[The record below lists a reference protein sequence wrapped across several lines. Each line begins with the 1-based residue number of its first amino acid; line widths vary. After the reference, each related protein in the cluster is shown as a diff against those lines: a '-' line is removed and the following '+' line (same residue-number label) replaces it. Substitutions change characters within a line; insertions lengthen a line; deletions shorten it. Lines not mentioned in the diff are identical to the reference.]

1 MQLHHCTGQCFFGPT
16 IYPGRRPST
25 SKFPS
30 CKFQLRQLHVPVS
43 VLLAVVFITKPHLT
57 LANLLEPAVADGA
70 FVGESPQ
77 ILHHLWEG
85 SGEIPLPDQIIGH
98 AWGHCKLE
106 GDCKKLTL
114 TTNEKEYSP
123 IC

>member
-1 MQLHHCTGQCFFGPT
+1 MSNAYKTLRQDVL
-16 IYPGRRPST
+16 RRS
-25 SKFPS
+25 SD
-30 CKFQLRQLHVPVS
+30 KFQLRQLHVPVS
-43 VLLAVVFITKPHLT
+43 ALLAVVFITKPHLT
-57 LANLLEPAVADGA
+57 LPNLLEPAVADGA
-70 FVGESPQ
+70 FVGVSPQ

-85 SGEIPLPDQIIGH
+85 SGEIPLPDQISGH

-114 TTNEKEYSP
+114 TTNEKKYSP